1 MAAQAPSFPGD
12 EGLGGF
18 VWFQEGGDYLADSWK
33 LFMRPQFRASW
44 RLIYAQPKDQ
54 ILAALYRFRHTFL
67 LVASLSFLTVIL
79 LSISQIRRRLMPIQ
93 QLLRATEKLGEQDF
107 DCKVDIDTRDE
118 FERLGIAF
126 NTMVQRLES
135 NLKARD
141 RAERELVAARDR
153 ALAAAQTEARFIAN
167 VSHELRTPMT
177 SIRAFAEI
185 LREHGAEDQAT
196 HDEFLDIIVVESDRL
211 TRLIENV
218 LNLTKIQSMA
228 EPNFEVIDVSQT
240 IMDVC
245 LAMSVVAAD
254 RGVTIDN
261 EGVHGPLWA
270 DGDHDCLKQVW
281 TNLISNATKF
291 SPDNSV
297 IWVTADRENDHIV
310 VAVRDQGPGISAE
323 DQAVIFERFRQ
334 VSSDPSTNKPP
345 GTGLGLTIAKD
356 LVEFHRGTI
365 TVESTAGQG
374 ATFRV
379 SLPVSFHSLTQLP
392 GPPG

>member
-1 MAAQAPSFPGD
+1 M
-12 EGLGGF
+12 
-18 VWFQEGGDYLADSWK
+18 
-33 LFMRPQFRASW
+33 
-44 RLIYAQPKDQ
+44 
-54 ILAALYRFRHTFL
+54 
-67 LVASLSFLTVIL
+67 
-79 LSISQIRRRLMPIQ
+79 
-93 QLLRATEKLGEQDF
+93 
-107 DCKVDIDTRDE
+107 
-118 FERLGIAF
+118 
-126 NTMVQRLES
+126 
-135 NLKARD
+135 KARD
-141 RAERELVAARDR
+141 RAERELVDARDR
-153 ALAAAQTEARFIAN
+153 ALVAAQTEARFIAN

-218 LNLTKIQSMA
+218 LSLTKIQAMA
-228 EPNFEVIDVSQT
+228 EPTFEVIDVSQT
-240 IMDVC
+240 ITDVC

-254 RGVTIDN
+254 RGITIDD

-310 VAVRDQGPGISAE
+310 VEVRDQGPGISAV

-334 VSSDPSTNKPP
+334 VSSDMSTDKPT

-356 LVEFHRGTI
+356 LVEFHRGFL
-365 TVESTAGQG
+365 TVESTAGKG

-379 SLPVSFHSLTQLP
+379 SLPVSFHSLTPLP